1 MSKGWRWAFGGLGIF
16 VALIVLIVIFF
27 DWNWL
32 KPPLEGRLSAL
43 TGKSVRI
50 VGPLTGEWAWVPHV
64 TLSQIQIA
72 ESKSTAAAKVATIDR
87 LTVTIDLQHLL
98 RGRLDFPEI
107 DIAHPVL
114 DLRRDASGKANWD
127 IAAEAKG
134 PNDRHSMPIIGNLKI
149 HNGEVKYRDNAKQI
163 AIDAAIATLSA
174 HGGSGEDSVTL
185 DGQGTYRGAPFT
197 IHVKGGALND
207 LRDTEK
213 PYDVDLKS
221 TVGDTKVAIVGTVT
235 DPFKLTDMLVKLT
248 AEGDNAEELYTIFG
262 IPAPPTPPYRLTG
275 TVDRDGDDWIF
286 KNFSG
291 TVGNSDLSGS
301 LRFAPKRIRMF
312 VSGNLDSKHLNFAD
326 LGLLVGA
333 PGSTAPGK
341 NASNQQRKMAE
352 DYHRSDRV
360 LPDAHLRLNEVRNVD
375 ADVVFKGEHVENQD
389 LPLENADV
397 HVKLDNAVLRLDPL
411 RVGVAGGRIDATI
424 VIDARNEPVATDYDV
439 RFHKFQLQQ
448 FFQRAGVEHGATG
461 AIDGRIRLHGIGDSV
476 RRSLGSSTGEASA
489 IVDNGTISNLV
500 SDLLGLDIARSLGLL
515 ISGDQQIAL
524 RCMVTDFQVENG
536 IMTPRIFIL
545 DTDATTVTGTG
556 TISLAGE
563 RLDLALRG
571 KQKKPSPLDLGGPI
585 TVGGTFKNPDFG
597 LGKEAIVRGGAAVAL
612 GVILTPLASILG
624 FIEPGDS
631 NDADCIGLEH
641 DAQNKAASQPPA
653 PKPRHPAA
661 QSSPPKT

>member
-1 MSKGWRWAFGGLGIF
+1 
-16 VALIVLIVIFF
+16 
-27 DWNWL
+27 
-32 KPPLEGRLSAL
+32 
-43 TGKSVRI
+43 
-50 VGPLTGEWAWVPHV
+50 
-64 TLSQIQIA
+64 
-72 ESKSTAAAKVATIDR
+72 
-87 LTVTIDLQHLL
+87 
-98 RGRLDFPEI
+98 
-107 DIAHPVL
+107 
-114 DLRRDASGKANWD
+114 
-127 IAAEAKG
+127 
-134 PNDRHSMPIIGNLKI
+134 
-149 HNGEVKYRDNAKQI
+149 
-163 AIDAAIATLSA
+163 
-174 HGGSGEDSVTL
+174 
-185 DGQGTYRGAPFT
+185 
-197 IHVKGGALND
+197 
-207 LRDTEK
+207 
-213 PYDVDLKS
+213 
-221 TVGDTKVAIVGTVT
+221 
-235 DPFKLTDMLVKLT
+235 
-248 AEGDNAEELYTIFG
+248 
-262 IPAPPTPPYRLTG
+262 
-275 TVDRDGDDWIF
+275 
-286 KNFSG
+286 
-291 TVGNSDLSGS
+291 
-301 LRFAPKRIRMF
+301 MF

-352 DYHRSDRV
+352 EYHRKRAGFC
-360 LPDAHLRLNEVRNVD
+360 PMRIWRLNEVRNVD

-424 VIDARNEPVATDYDV
+424 VIDARNEPVVTDYDV

-448 FFQRAGVEHGATG
+448 FFARAGTTHGATG
-461 AIDGRIRLHGIGDSV
+461 SIDGRIRLHGLGDSV

-489 IVDNGTISNLV
+489 IVDNGTMSNLV

-515 ISGDQQIAL
+515 ISGDQQIGL

-556 TISLAGE
+556 TVSLASE

-597 LGKEAIVRGGAAVAL
+597 IGKEAIVRGGAAVAL

-631 NDADCIGLEH
+631 NDADCVGLEH
-641 DAQNKAASQPPA
+641 DAQNKSAAQPPA
-653 PKPRHPAA
+653 PKARHPAA